1 MLDTRSIYAEL
12 NPDTGGAT
20 LAAGQFVRIAVAG
33 ARGIPS
39 NAEAVSLNVTAAGAA
54 GAGFV
59 TVYPCGAVPNVSNL
73 NFNSSTP
80 AIANGALVELST
92 DGDVCLFT
100 SSAVHLIVDINGVW
114 S

>member
-1 MLDTRSIYAEL
+1 M
-12 NPDTGGAT
+12 
-20 LAAGQFVRIAVAG
+20 
-33 ARGIPS
+33 
-39 NAEAVSLNVTAAGAA
+39 NVTAAGAD

-73 NFNSSTP
+73 NFSASTP
-80 AIANGALVELST
+80 AIANGALVPLST

-100 SSAVHLIVDINGVW
+100 SNAVHLIVDINGVW